1 MRGSGRVCLR
11 SMSLKSHEVPRQFKN
26 PYVFAPQFS
35 GWFNEFDSTEVDIN
49 LVFAEIP
56 PGCFSPERKQAG
68 SRTSQRFLALLA
80 LRCRGRILLLAAAHD
95 SVLSF

>member
-1 MRGSGRVCLR
+1 MQEDDGQEVHNGKRNTSLPRIFLVGS
-11 SMSLKSHEVPRQFKN
+11 MN
-26 PYVFAPQFS
+26 PH
-35 GWFNEFDSTEVDIN
+35 STEVDIN

-56 PGCFSPERKQAG
+56 PGCFSPEPKQAG
-68 SRTSQRFLALLA
+68 SRTFQRFLALLA